1 MLTFLHMPAFLL
13 WVLQTCSVLFI
24 PALQFF
30 PQQIFF
36 HLSTSRVRNPVNQLQ
51 ALWPEPLRHF
61 LLFQIGKYLTERQF
75 LIPGQRHRKGTYPLS
90 QTVIRHSDDGM
101 VSHTR
106 TALQC
111 IVDLVGIQVFPA
123 PDDHILFSSDNA
135 DIALRVHNTEITAV
149 KPAIVIQNTIRNIP
163 GL

>member
-1 MLTFLHMPAFLL
+1 
-13 WVLQTCSVLFI
+13 
-24 PALQFF
+24 
-30 PQQIFF
+30 
-36 HLSTSRVRNPVNQLQ
+36 
-51 ALWPEPLRHF
+51 
-61 LLFQIGKYLTERQF
+61 
-75 LIPGQRHRKGTYPLS
+75 
-90 QTVIRHSDDGM
+90 M